1 MPELYARIVRIPGS
15 SASIVRELRKGAM
28 HTGGGGTAIPKRWGC
43 ATRGPWSTWRERD
56 KSKKLGSSRENY

>member
-28 HTGGGGTAIPKRWGC
+28 HTGGGGVLPYQSGGGVPPEAHG
-43 ATRGPWSTWRERD
+43 AHGERER
-56 KSKKLGSSRENY
+56 